1 MRINRVG
8 VFAAA
13 FGLLLGLSGPVG
25 SSVTQAEPESYIIC
39 TQGTADEGKDPID
52 HPIAAPWGP
61 AAQAL
66 EPGDPL
72 PEPDT
77 DPDNII
83 EPPITNGMI
92 VEGRGAG
99 EGTTY
104 KITIDPTCGLSLI
117 TPAPT
122 APPKPYIICTQGTAD
137 EGKDPI
143 DHPIAAP
150 WGPAAQALEPG
161 DPLPEPDTDPDNIIE
176 PPITNGMIVEGRGAG
191 EGTTYKITIDPTCG
205 LSPVTPAPP
214 SSPAEPA
221 PSETA
226 PPSGPAPSVLKPSF
240 TG

>member
-52 HPIAAPWGP
+52 HPIGAPWAP
-61 AAQAL
+61 AGAPLQ
-66 EPGDPL
+66 PGDPL

-99 EGTTY
+99 EG
-104 KITIDPTCGLSLI
+104 KI
-117 TPAPT
+117 
-122 APPKPYIICTQGTAD
+122 
-137 EGKDPI
+137 
-143 DHPIAAP
+143 
-150 WGPAAQALEPG
+150 
-161 DPLPEPDTDPDNIIE
+161 
-176 PPITNGMIVEGRGAG
+176 GRAH
-191 EGTTYKITIDPTCG
+191 
-205 LSPVTPAPP
+205 V
-214 SSPAEPA
+214 
-221 PSETA
+221 
-226 PPSGPAPSVLKPSF
+226 
-240 TG
+240 

>member
-104 KITIDPTCGLSLI
+104 KITIDPTCGLS
-117 TPAPT
+117 
-122 APPKPYIICTQGTAD
+122 
-137 EGKDPI
+137 PI
-143 DHPIAAP
+143 
-150 WGPAAQALEPG
+150 
-161 DPLPEPDTDPDNIIE
+161 
-176 PPITNGMIVEGRGAG
+176 
-191 EGTTYKITIDPTCG
+191 
-205 LSPVTPAPP
+205 TPAPP

>member
-72 PEPDT
+72 PETDT
-77 DPDNII
+77 GTVTGV
-83 EPPITNGMI
+83 EACAPPIMI

-99 EGTTY
+99 EGTDR
-104 KITIDPTCGLSLI
+104 K
-117 TPAPT
+117 
-122 APPKPYIICTQGTAD
+122 
-137 EGKDPI
+137 
-143 DHPIAAP
+143 
-150 WGPAAQALEPG
+150 
-161 DPLPEPDTDPDNIIE
+161 
-176 PPITNGMIVEGRGAG
+176 
-191 EGTTYKITIDPTCG
+191 
-205 LSPVTPAPP
+205 
-214 SSPAEPA
+214 
-221 PSETA
+221 
-226 PPSGPAPSVLKPSF
+226 SVV
-240 TG
+240 